1 MATAKKKNAPKKK
14 SLVTKIAK
22 KAKIEKLPK
31 TVRESIPLR
40 GIMSNGIVETYSG
53 TFTKS
58 YKLKD
63 VNFQIA
69 PPEEQATIFSS
80 FMEMLNSFSETTKW
94 QFTIFNHKISKK
106 ETIENI
112 RILPQR
118 DGLNK
123 YRQEMN
129 KILLDNLLKGNNS
142 IAQDKYLTVSIDD
155 ENSEH
160 AAATLRRIDTE
171 VSTRIRKISKD
182 ETSPMTSMER
192 MKLLYSIYNQ
202 DTDYRFT
209 TGIFEEEDNVSLK
222 HIEKQGLSIK
232 DVIGPSG
239 INFAPRNYFQF
250 GETYGR
256 VFYLERV
263 PKFLK
268 TTFLSDISDIQSN
281 LLISITSQT
290 TSQEEAVKLI
300 KGRIAAIEG
309 QIAQKTKSYMDAGY
323 YGGGVNPELEAA
335 QENARDLM
343 KDITSRNQSVFYIS
357 LCVCLFADT
366 KEQLDETT
374 KQLTAIAGRH
384 LCPLKAVF
392 DQQEFGINTCLPLCR
407 NDLFIDRMYT
417 TESAAVFIPYNSQEI
432 NQKNAIFYGLNQTT
446 KSMIICDRL
455 TGNNFNGLIFGYPGS
470 GKSFAA
476 KCEMLS
482 VLLNHPDSQVF
493 VIDPQGE
500 YYPLADGLGGS
511 RILIAPGSQVYLNPL
526 DLDLS
531 SDENMEVDPI
541 TMKSDFVLS
550 MLEIMM
556 GKNRQ
561 IDAACRS
568 IIDRCIRKIYRP
580 YIKEISERTDGVTI
594 DTSKCPTLT
603 DLYQE
608 LKMQENTYADQL
620 ADILELYAIGSFNS
634 FAHRTNVKTN
644 SRFVVYDTKSLGN
657 GMKELGLHICIN
669 DIWNRMI
676 SNSRKQIYTWFYID
690 EFHILLQSQATTV
703 FLKQVWKMARK
714 WLGVPTGIMQNT
726 EDLLRDA
733 DSRAIV
739 NTTSFVIMMREPL
752 MDRQNLAELF
762 NLSEAQL
769 DYITDSDPG
778 SGLLYNGKVT
788 LPFVNNFPK
797 KTLLYALMTTSHDVA
812 DAKFK

>member
-1 MATAKKKNAPKKK
+1 M
-14 SLVTKIAK
+14 I

-31 TVRESIPLR
+31 NVRESIPFR
-40 GIMSNGIVETYSG
+40 GMMSNGILETYYG

-69 PPEEQATIFSS
+69 PPEEQATIFSY
-80 FMEMLNSFSETTKW
+80 FMEFLNSFSETTKW
-94 QFTIFNHKISKK
+94 QFNIFNHKVSKRD
-106 ETIENI
+106 TIENI

-129 KILLDNLLKGNNS
+129 KILLDNLTKGNNS
-142 IAQDKYLTVSIDD
+142 ISQDKFLTVAIED
-155 ENSEH
+155 ENAEH

-171 VSTRIRKISKD
+171 ISTRIRKISKD
-182 ETSPMTSMER
+182 ETTPMTSMER
-192 MKLLYSIYNQ
+192 MKLLYDIYNQ
-202 DTDYRFT
+202 NMDYRFT
-209 TGIFEEEDNVSLK
+209 TGVFNEPDEISLK
-222 HIEKQGLSIK
+222 HIERQGLSIK
-232 DVIGPSG
+232 DVVGPSG
-239 INFAPRNYFQF
+239 INYAPRDYFQF
-250 GETYGR
+250 GDTYGR

-281 LLISITSQT
+281 MLISITSET
-290 TSQEEAVKLI
+290 TTQEEAVKLV
-300 KGRIAAIEG
+300 KGRIAEIEG
-309 QIAQKTKSYMDAGY
+309 QVAEKKKKYAEEGY
-323 YGGGVNPELEAA
+323 FGSDVNPELSAA

-343 KDITSRNQSVFYIS
+343 KDITARNQSIFYLT
-357 LCVCLFADT
+357 LCVCIFSDT
-366 KEQLDETT
+366 KEQLEETS
-374 KQLTAIAGRH
+374 KQLKSVAGRH
-384 LCPLKAVF
+384 LCPLKPIQ
-392 DQQEFGINTCLPLCR
+392 DQQEFAVNTCLPLCR
-407 NDLFIDRMYT
+407 NDLYVDRMYT

-432 NQKNAIFYGLNQTT
+432 NQKNAIFYGLNQST
-446 KSMIICDRL
+446 KSMILCDRL
-455 TGNNFNGLIFGYPGS
+455 TGNNFNGLIFGYSGS

-476 KCEMLS
+476 KCEMIS
-482 VLLNHPDSQVF
+482 VLLNHPDAQVF

-500 YYPLADGLGGS
+500 YYPLAEGLHGS
-511 RILIAPGSQVYLNPL
+511 RITIAPGSNAYLNPL

-531 SDENMEVDPI
+531 SDDNMETDPI

-561 IDAACRS
+561 IDPACRS
-568 IIDRCIRKIYRP
+568 IIDRCIRKIYRS
-580 YIKEISERTDGVTI
+580 YIKDISERTDGVTLDI
-594 DTSKCPTLT
+594 TKSPTLT

-608 LKMQENTYADQL
+608 LRMQENGYADQL
-620 ADILELYAIGSFNS
+620 ADILELYAIGSFNT
-634 FAHRTNVKTN
+634 FARRTNVKTD
-644 SRFVVYDTKSLGN
+644 SRFIVYDTKSLGN

-676 SNSRKQIYTWFYID
+676 SNSRKNIYTWFYID

-739 NTTSFVIMMREPL
+739 NNTSFVIMMREPL

-762 NLSEAQL
+762 NLSDAQL
-769 DYITDSDPG
+769 EYITDSDPG
-778 SGLLYNGKVT
+778 SGLIYNGKVT
-788 LPFVNNFPK
+788 LPFINQFPK
-797 KTLLYALMTTSHDVA
+797 KTKLYALMSTSHDVENSQIA
-812 DAKFK
+812 

>member
-1 MATAKKKNAPKKK
+1 MSSKKKKTTSVINN
-14 SLVTKIAK
+14 KIMK
-22 KAKIEKLPK
+22 KAKIETLPK
-31 TVRESIPLR
+31 NVRDSVPFR
-40 GIMSNGIVETYSG
+40 GMMSNGIVETYYG

-69 PPEEQATIFSS
+69 PPNEQATIFSY
-80 FMEMLNSFSETTKW
+80 FMELLNSFSETTKW
-94 QFTIFNHKISKK
+94 QFNIFNHKVSKK
-106 ETIENI
+106 DTIENI

-129 KILLDNLLKGNNS
+129 KILLDNLTKGNNS
-142 IAQDKYLTVSIDD
+142 IAQDKYLTVAIDD
-155 ENSEH
+155 DNVEH
-160 AAATLRRIDTE
+160 AASTLRRIDTE

-182 ETSPMTSMER
+182 DTPAMTSMER
-192 MKLLYSIYNQ
+192 MKLLYNIYNQ
-202 DTDYRFT
+202 NTDYRFT
-209 TGIFEEEDNVSLK
+209 TGVFDNPDEISLK
-222 HIEKQGLSIK
+222 HIERQGLSIK
-232 DVIGPSG
+232 DVVGPSG
-239 INFAPRNYFQF
+239 INFAPRDYFQF
-250 GETYGR
+250 GDTYGR

-281 LLISITSQT
+281 MLISITSET
-290 TSQEEAVKLI
+290 TSQEEAVKLV
-300 KGRIAAIEG
+300 KGRIAEIEG
-309 QIAQKTKSYMDAGY
+309 QIAQKKKNYADEGY
-323 YGGGVNPELEAA
+323 FGADVSPELSAA

-343 KDITSRNQSVFYIS
+343 KDITSRNQSVFYLT
-357 LCVCLFADT
+357 LCVCIFSDT
-366 KEQLDETT
+366 KEQLEETS
-374 KQLTAIAGRH
+374 KQLKSVAGRH
-384 LCPLKAVF
+384 LCPLKPIF
-392 DQQEFGINTCLPLCR
+392 DQQEFAINTCLPLCR
-407 NDLFIDRMYT
+407 NDLFVDRMYT

-432 NQKNAIFYGLNQTT
+432 NQKNAIFYGLNQST

-455 TGNNFNGLIFGYPGS
+455 TGNNFNGLFFGASGS

-476 KCEMLS
+476 KCEMTS
-482 VLLNHPDSQVF
+482 VLLNHPDAQVF

-500 YYPLADGLGGS
+500 YYPLAEGLHGS
-511 RILIAPGSQVYLNPL
+511 HIEIAPGSNVFLNPL

-531 SDENMEVDPI
+531 SDDNMESDPI

-550 MLEIMM
+550 MLEIML

-568 IIDRCIRKIYRP
+568 IVDRCIRKIYKP
-580 YIKEISERTDGVTI
+580 YIKDISERTDGVTL
-594 DTSKCPTLT
+594 DVTKSPTLT

-608 LKMQENTYADQL
+608 FRMQDNMYAEQL
-620 ADILELYAIGSFNS
+620 ADIIELYAVGSFNT
-634 FAHRTNVKTN
+634 FAHRTNVKTD
-644 SRFVVYDTKSLGN
+644 SRFIVYDTKRLGN

-676 SNSRKQIYTWFYID
+676 SNSRKNIYTWFYID
-690 EFHILLQSQATTV
+690 EFHVLLQSQATTI

-739 NTTSFVIMMREPL
+739 NNTSFVLMMQEPL

-769 DYITDSDPG
+769 EYITNSDRG

-788 LPFVNNFPK
+788 LPFVNEFPK
-797 KTLLYALMTTSHDVA
+797 KTKLYSLMTTSHDA
-812 DAKFK
+812 GTIKSA